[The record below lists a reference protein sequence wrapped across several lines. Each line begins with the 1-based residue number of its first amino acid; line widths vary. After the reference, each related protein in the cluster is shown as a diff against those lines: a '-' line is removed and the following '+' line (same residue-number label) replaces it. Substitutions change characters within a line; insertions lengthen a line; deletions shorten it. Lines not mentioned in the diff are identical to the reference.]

1 MRSGIPVKMNRIKS
15 VKISSFLA
23 LLLTCFSVVLAVVIL
38 VWSSVDAGTII
49 KHEQSRL
56 LKRNHDTASM
66 VFEKELEHLGWVT
79 RDLRVNVRQLLARNP
94 DIESENFKNGFS
106 SIYDLAAGENLD
118 IMIFV
123 SFDGTRVINVGSTFF
138 NTDGIISF
146 LRNNGN
152 SVDASGSVYS
162 VDEGSGT
169 APLNLILGYTPV
181 SNPANGEVLGKIYI
195 GRIING
201 APDIIRK
208 AASDAG
214 AGIAFVTA
222 GQIISASDGFDLSRF
237 MPAACTDAGQVF
249 PVKGGFSAYCR
260 ALELKGSATP
270 LMIYQLTDNQSLALM
285 KKQITGRA
293 ATAVLLIILMTAV
306 SVYGFHRITARS
318 LIYLIDYTHRI
329 SVSGSTDDF
338 APTPVEEFNRLGAA
352 VSSMNRELRETQ
364 AYLSNFLGFAKVP
377 LIAWDTENKIV
388 IFNKAMEE
396 LSGISESSAVGE
408 DLEII
413 FACLTGDR
421 LKELLLKAAGSA
433 DTLSNFESMVKN
445 IKTGEMKYILWN
457 LSMAGTPVKSFGVVL
472 QGIDIT
478 DRKSS
483 EEKLL
488 LASKVFE
495 NTIEAIYITN
505 TRGVILSVN
514 KAFLRITG
522 YSEEEAIGNKTSILR
537 SGRHANHF
545 YKGLWN
551 ALKESGTW
559 QGEIWNRRKNGE
571 LYPAL
576 LNISSIRDSGGNIS
590 HFIGVMH
597 DITERKKYEEQIKYQ
612 SHYDPLTNLPNRY
625 LFHDRLSMAISRA
638 KKNHN
643 YVGLISIDIDR
654 FKNVNDTLGHNV
666 GDILLQKIAD
676 RIVGTVGDSIT
687 VSRLGGD
694 EYTVIIEDLSD
705 KNRAVT
711 VAYNIIKQLEKPFQ
725 VDDYELFLKC
735 SAGLSFYPDD
745 GEDVFTI
752 AKNADAAMYRAKSKG
767 RGMLQIYTTDFNDTA
782 KDRLLIETKLN
793 RALDNGEFEVYY
805 QPKINLRTME
815 LVGMESLIRWNNPEL
830 GRIFPDMFIPI
841 AEETGLIVSIGQW
854 VLKKSCEDLMRW
866 RSMGYNLKVAVNLSL
881 KQFIQKDLYMSVKNV
896 LLETGMEPRHLELE
910 ITESTIMVDTE
921 NTRDILDKLSSLGIT
936 FAIDDF
942 GTGFSSIG
950 YLNRI
955 PIDTIKIDK
964 SFTQGIDTSEDSLSI
979 VRSVIQLSRNLGI
992 EVVAEGVENE
1002 NHLRLLRELECD
1014 LAQGYYFSRPVPA
1027 SEFEKLIS
1035 GWNESFS
1042 LEIKS
1047 VK

>member
-1 MRSGIPVKMNRIKS
+1 MNRIKS

-23 LLLTCFSVVLAVVIL
+23 LLLTGFSVILSVVIL
-38 VWSSVDAGTII
+38 AWNSLDAGIII
-49 KHEQSRL
+49 KREQSRL

-66 VFEKELEHLGWVT
+66 VFEKEIEHLSWVT
-79 RDLRVNVRQLLARNP
+79 RDLRINLKQLLERNA
-94 DIESENFKNGFS
+94 DINSDDFRSGFA
-106 SIYDLAAGENLD
+106 SIYDLSAGENLD

-123 SFDGTRVINVGSTFF
+123 SFDGTNVIDVGSMFF
-138 NTDGIISF
+138 DTSEIVRF
-146 LRNNGN
+146 LQTKGN
-152 SVDASGSVYS
+152 SVSAGGSVYTIRKPDNS
-162 VDEGSGT
+162 
-169 APLNLILGYTPV
+169 APLSFILGYSSVNHP
-181 SNPANGEVLGKIYI
+181 SSGQVLGRVYI
-195 GRIING
+195 GKIING
-201 APDIIRK
+201 APDIIRE
-208 AASDAG
+208 AEFEDGSLV
-214 AGIAFVTA
+214 AFVSE
-222 GQIISASDGFDLSRF
+222 GRIISSSDGFTASNF
-237 MPAACTDAGQVF
+237 FPEACEKPDTVLRATG
-249 PVKGGFSAYCR
+249 SLTAYCR
-260 ALELKGSATP
+260 PLLLKGSETP
-270 LMIYQLTDNQSLALM
+270 LMIYQLTGSQSLAMM
-285 KKQITGRA
+285 KKQTAGKA
-293 ATAVLLIILMTAV
+293 AGIILLVIIMTGV
-306 SVYGFHRITARS
+306 SVYGFHRVTARS
-318 LIYLIDYTHRI
+318 LHYLIDYTHKI
-329 SVSGSTDDF
+329 SASGSTDDF
-338 APTPVEEFNRLGAA
+338 EPTPVEEFNMLGEA
-352 VSSMNRELRETQ
+352 VSAMNRELRETQ
-364 AYLSNFLGFAKVP
+364 AYLGNFLSFAKVP

-388 IFNKAMEE
+388 IFNKAMGE
-396 LSGISESSAVGE
+396 LSGISEQDAIGE
-408 DLEII
+408 SLEII
-413 FACLTGDR
+413 FSCLSGEK
-421 LKELLLKAAGSA
+421 LKELLLKAADNA
-433 DTLSNFESMVKN
+433 DTLSNFESIVKN
-445 IKTGEMKYILWN
+445 ISTGEMKYILWN
-457 LSMAGTPVKSFGVVL
+457 LSMAGTEGNSFGVVL

-522 YSEEEAIGNKTSILR
+522 FSEEEAIGNKTSILR

-545 YKGLWN
+545 YKGLWG
-551 ALKESGTW
+551 ALKETGTW

-576 LNISSIRDSGGNIS
+576 VNISSIKDSNGNIS
-590 HFIGVMH
+590 HYIGVMH

-694 EYTVIIEDLSD
+694 EYTVIVEDLSD

-711 VAYNIIKQLEKPFQ
+711 IAYNVIKQLEKPFQ

-745 GEDVFTI
+745 GEDVFTV

-782 KDRLLIETKLN
+782 KDRLIVETKLN

-805 QPKINLRTME
+805 QPKINLRTLE
-815 LVGMESLIRWNNPEL
+815 LVGMEALIRWNNAEL
-830 GRIFPDMFIPI
+830 GRVFPDMFIPI
-841 AEETGLIVSIGQW
+841 AEETGLIVPIGQW

-866 RSMGYNLKVAVNLSL
+866 RSMGYELKVAVNLSL
-881 KQFIQKDLYMSVKNV
+881 KQFIQKDLFMSVRNV
-896 LLETGMEPRHLELE
+896 LQETGMEPKHLELE
-910 ITESTIMVDTE
+910 ITESTIMVDTD
-921 NTRDILDKLSSLGIT
+921 NTMDILDKLSSLGIS

-950 YLNRI
+950 YLTRI

-979 VRSVIQLSRNLGI
+979 VRSVIQLSSNLGI

-1002 NHLRLLRELECD
+1002 DHLRLLRELECD

-1027 SEFEKLIS
+1027 EEFEKLLE
-1035 GWNESFS
+1035 GWQESFA
-1042 LEIKS
+1042 LEINSTKQ
-1047 VK
+1047 

>member
-1 MRSGIPVKMNRIKS
+1 MNRIKS

-23 LLLTCFSVVLAVVIL
+23 LLLTGFSVILSVVIL
-38 VWSSVDAGTII
+38 VWNSLDAGIII
-49 KHEQSRL
+49 KREQSRL

-66 VFEKELEHLGWVT
+66 VFEKEIEHLSWVT
-79 RDLRVNVRQLLARNP
+79 RDLRINLKQLLERNA
-94 DIESENFKNGFS
+94 DINSDDFRSGFA
-106 SIYDLAAGENLD
+106 SIYDLSAGENLD

-123 SFDGTRVINVGSTFF
+123 SFDGTNVIDVGSMFF
-138 NTDGIISF
+138 DTSEIVRF
-146 LRNNGN
+146 LQTEGD
-152 SVDASGSVYS
+152 SVSAGGSVYTIRKPDNS
-162 VDEGSGT
+162 V
-169 APLNLILGYTPV
+169 PLSLILGYSSV
-181 SNPANGEVLGKIYI
+181 NNPSSGQVLGRVYI
-195 GRIING
+195 GKIING
-201 APDIIRK
+201 APDIIRE
-208 AASDAG
+208 AEFENGSLV
-214 AGIAFVTA
+214 AFVSE
-222 GQIISASDGFDLSRF
+222 GRIISSSDGFTASKF
-237 MPAACTDAGQVF
+237 FPEACEKPDTVLRATG
-249 PVKGGFSAYCR
+249 SLTAYCR
-260 ALELKGSATP
+260 PLLLKGSETP
-270 LMIYQLTDNQSLALM
+270 LMIYQLTGSQSLVMM
-285 KKQITGRA
+285 KKQTAGKA
-293 ATAVLLIILMTAV
+293 AGIILLVIVMTGV
-306 SVYGFHRITARS
+306 SVYGFHRVTARS
-318 LIYLIDYTHRI
+318 LHYLIDYTHKI
-329 SVSGSTDDF
+329 SASGSTDDF
-338 APTPVEEFNRLGAA
+338 EPTPVEEFNMLGEA
-352 VSSMNRELRETQ
+352 VSAMNWELRETQ
-364 AYLSNFLGFAKVP
+364 AYLGNFLSFAKVP

-388 IFNKAMEE
+388 IFNKAMGE
-396 LSGISESSAVGE
+396 LSGISEQDAIGE
-408 DLEII
+408 SLEII
-413 FACLTGDR
+413 FSCLSGEK
-421 LKELLLKAAGSA
+421 LKELLLKAADNA
-433 DTLSNFESMVKN
+433 DTLSNFESIVKN
-445 IKTGEMKYILWN
+445 ISTGEMKYILWN
-457 LSMAGTPVKSFGVVL
+457 LSMAGTEGNSFGVVL

-522 YSEEEAIGNKTSILR
+522 FSEEEAIGNKTSILR

-545 YKGLWN
+545 YKGLWG
-551 ALKESGTW
+551 ALKETGTW

-576 LNISSIRDSGGNIS
+576 VNISSIKDSNGNIS
-590 HFIGVMH
+590 HYIGVMH

-694 EYTVIIEDLSD
+694 EYTVIVEDLSY

-711 VAYNIIKQLEKPFQ
+711 IAYNVIKQLEKPFQ

-745 GEDVFTI
+745 GEDVFTV

-782 KDRLLIETKLN
+782 KDRLIVETKLN

-805 QPKINLRTME
+805 QPKINLRTLE
-815 LVGMESLIRWNNPEL
+815 LVGMEALIRWNNPEL
-830 GRIFPDMFIPI
+830 GRVFPDMFIPI
-841 AEETGLIVSIGQW
+841 AEETGLIVPIGQW

-866 RSMGYNLKVAVNLSL
+866 RSMGYKLKVAVNLSL
-881 KQFIQKDLYMSVKNV
+881 KQFIQKDLFMSVRNV
-896 LLETGMEPRHLELE
+896 LQETGMEPKHLELE
-910 ITESTIMVDTE
+910 ITESTIMVDTD
-921 NTRDILDKLSSLGIT
+921 NTMDILDKLSSLGIS

-950 YLNRI
+950 YLTRI

-979 VRSVIQLSRNLGI
+979 VRSVIQLSSNLGI

-1002 NHLRLLRELECD
+1002 DHLRLLRELECD

-1027 SEFEKLIS
+1027 GEFEKLLE
-1035 GWNESFS
+1035 GWEESFA
-1042 LEIKS
+1042 LEINSTKQ
-1047 VK
+1047 

>member
-1 MRSGIPVKMNRIKS
+1 MNRVKS

-23 LLLTCFSVVLAVVIL
+23 LLLTCFSVVLSVVIL
-38 VWSSVDAGTII
+38 LWSSLDAEDII
-49 KHEQSRL
+49 KREQKRL
-56 LKRNHDTASM
+56 LKRNHDTAAM

-79 RDLRVNVRQLLARNP
+79 RDLRVNIRQLLEKNA
-94 DIESENFKNGFS
+94 DTASEDFKTGFA
-106 SIYDLAAGENLD
+106 SIYDLSAGENLD
-118 IMIFV
+118 VMVFI
-123 SFDGTRVINVGSTFF
+123 SFDGTRVTDVGSLFF
-138 NTDGIISF
+138 DTSPIINF
-146 LRNNGN
+146 LKDSGQ
-152 SVDASGSVYS
+152 SVTASGSVYS
-162 VDEGSGT
+162 IKDGGS
-169 APLNLILGYTPV
+169 AVPLNLILGYTPV
-181 SNPANGEVLGKIYI
+181 NHPQTGEVLGRAYI

-201 APDIIRK
+201 APDIIRE
-208 AASDAG
+208 AAAETGS
-214 AGIAFVTA
+214 GIAFVS
-222 GQIISASDGFDLSRF
+222 GGKMISSSDGFEMSSF
-237 MPAACTDAGQVF
+237 APEACASSGRIFNIKDGY
-249 PVKGGFSAYCR
+249 SAYCLP
-260 ALELKGSATP
+260 LEIKGAETP

-293 ATAVLLIILMTAV
+293 AAAVLLIIIMTAA
-306 SVYGFHRITARS
+306 SVYGFRRLTARS
-318 LIYLIDYTHRI
+318 LHYLIDYTHRI
-329 SVSGSTDDF
+329 SASGGTDEF
-338 APTPVEEFNRLGAA
+338 VPTPVEEFNRLGDA

-377 LIAWDTENKIV
+377 LIAWDTENRIV
-388 IFNKAMEE
+388 IFNKSMEE
-396 LSGISESSAVGE
+396 LSGIDEAQALGE
-408 DLEII
+408 NLEII

-421 LKELLLKAAGSA
+421 LKELLLKAAGSS

-445 IKTGEMKYILWN
+445 VKSGEMKYILWN
-457 LSMAGTPVKSFGVVL
+457 MSIAGTAEKSFGVVL

-522 YSEEEAIGNKTSILR
+522 FTEEEAIGNKTSILR

-551 ALKESGTW
+551 SLKETGTW

-571 LYPAL
+571 LYPATV
-576 LNISSIRDSGGNIS
+576 NISSIRDSGGNIS

-625 LFHDRLSMAISRA
+625 LFQDRLSMAISRA

-676 RIVGTVGDSIT
+676 RIVGTVGESIT

-711 VAYNIIKQLEKPFQ
+711 VAYNVIKQLEKPFQ

-745 GEDVFTI
+745 GDDVFTV

-805 QPKINLRTME
+805 QPKINLQTLE
-815 LVGMESLIRWNNPEL
+815 LVGMEALIRWNNPDL
-830 GRIFPDMFIPI
+830 GRVFPDMFIPI
-841 AEETGLIVSIGQW
+841 TEETGLIVSIGQW

-866 RSMGYNLKVAVNLSL
+866 RAMGYDLKVAVNLSL

-896 LLETGMEPRHLELE
+896 LSETGMEPKHLELE

-950 YLNRI
+950 YLTRI

-1002 NHLRLLRELECD
+1002 THLRLLRELECD
-1014 LAQGYYFSRPVPA
+1014 LAQGYYFSKPVPA
-1027 SEFEKLIS
+1027 AEFEKLLA
-1035 GWNESFS
+1035 GWKDSFA

-1047 VK
+1047 AK